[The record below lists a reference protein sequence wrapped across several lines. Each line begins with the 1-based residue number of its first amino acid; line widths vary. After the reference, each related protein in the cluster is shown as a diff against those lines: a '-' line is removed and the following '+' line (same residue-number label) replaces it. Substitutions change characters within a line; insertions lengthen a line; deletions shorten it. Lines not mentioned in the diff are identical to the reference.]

1 MATVQLGI
9 RLDEKEKQ
17 ELERNAKALGLNAAT
32 AVKMLISQF
41 NYDKGFSVP
50 INRKASLDTP
60 AKLPKSI
67 EKAMLLAA
75 AEEAGVVNDESIEV
89 TDLDAW
95 RQRWTD

>member
-50 INRKASLDTP
+50 INRKESLDTVE
-60 AKLPKSI
+60 KFPKSV
-67 EKAMLLAA
+67 ETAMLLAA
-75 AEEAGVVNDESIEV
+75 AEEAGLVEDESIEV

-95 RQRWTD
+95 RKRWTD